1 MRVNIQPRVPVSTG
15 TGDGIPGP
23 TGPRGATGPQ
33 GPTGPTGADGLD
45 GATGATGAQGVTGA
59 TGSTGPTGDV
69 GATGPT
75 GAQGITGATGATGAT
90 GLSGATGPQGLI
102 GPTGSQGDTGP
113 TGPQGLSITGPT
125 GATGATGAPGAG
137 GAQGYYGS
145 FYDTTD
151 QQLAVINQEQIVRM
165 NSTAG
170 SFGVSVQ
177 NGTDIAIANA
187 GVYSLTFSLQVT
199 NLANSVEQVTV
210 WLKNNGTTYPDSATQ
225 LDLQPRKSSDEP
237 NRQVITVNYV
247 DTAIDNNIVQLFWT
261 GTSTELRLETLPPI
275 GTAPSSPSVILTL
288 VPVIDT
294 ELGPTG
300 STGATGPTGA
310 DGLSITGPTG
320 ANGNDGATGPQGDTG
335 PSGPQGVT
343 GPTGSTGDTGPT
355 GSQGDSIF
363 FSTLSETPPENA
375 TQGQAWFNSS
385 NGQIYVYYDNFWIES
400 ASSNIVPG
408 SPALTLVD
416 IPQANNSLGTA
427 GQIAYDNNYIYIC
440 VADNTWIRASR
451 VSF

>member
-1 MRVNIQPRVPVSTG
+1 
-15 TGDGIPGP
+15 
-23 TGPRGATGPQ
+23 
-33 GPTGPTGADGLD
+33 
-45 GATGATGAQGVTGA
+45 
-59 TGSTGPTGDV
+59 
-69 GATGPT
+69 
-75 GAQGITGATGATGAT
+75 
-90 GLSGATGPQGLI
+90 
-102 GPTGSQGDTGP
+102 
-113 TGPQGLSITGPT
+113 
-125 GATGATGAPGAG
+125 
-137 GAQGYYGS
+137 
-145 FYDTTD
+145 
-151 QQLAVINQEQIVRM
+151 
-165 NSTAG
+165 
-170 SFGVSVQ
+170 
-177 NGTDIAIANA
+177 
-187 GVYSLTFSLQVT
+187 
-199 NLANSVEQVTV
+199 V